1 MSIGE
6 LTRLDTVVQVL
17 RAHEAAL
24 QRDGVRHV
32 DVFGSLAR
40 GSADVRS
47 DVDLCVELD
56 PAARAKG
63 FAQVGQIEDL
73 RAQLRAIVGAPVDLV
88 VAPVSKPDLRRH
100 IDEDAVRAF

>member
-1 MSIGE
+1 MSVGG
-6 LTRLDTVVQVL
+6 LTRLETVVQAL

-24 QRDGVRHV
+24 RRDGVRHV

-40 GSADVRS
+40 GAADARS
-47 DVDLCVELD
+47 DVDLCVDLD

-63 FAQVGQIEDL
+63 FAQVGQMEDL
-73 RAQLRAIVGAPVDLV
+73 RAHLQAIVGAPVDLV

-100 IDEDAVRAF
+100 IEQDAVRAF